1 MPAQTRVL
9 ESAIKFQFQSVR
21 HAGKPEAG
29 IAGLGVGGGAA
40 KKLLRRHGSAVG
52 VMEAAARGELDGWG
66 ANVRRTFG
74 GAALPATAERLR
86 RNLAATSICCDAGVL
101 EPQLAALLERAI
113 ERCSAVAR
121 ENHAPPSGRH
131 TSAAAG
137 QPAEAQAAPSSESE
151 AERARRLAWARPD
164 SRVRW
169 RQVQPH
175 AAALAARLAA
185 AGITHAVQHALPNGC
200 IVDVAVFGSPAA
212 AAAATAAGGSG
223 TAQRAAPSK
232 PTAVMLRAA
241 CDLVGQAA
249 VPQSATAAQL
259 KGLLHGRARHHSS
272 LLRQSGWSVLDCSCM
287 TALDEAFD
295 ACLLHLIQS

>member
-1 MPAQTRVL
+1 MLQRLLLSVARLLGCWCSAGPTSC
-9 ESAIKFQFQSVR
+9 SAIRFQLKSVR

-40 KKLLRRHGSAVG
+40 KKLLRRHGSAAG
-52 VMEAAARGELDGWG
+52 VMEAAAQGELDGWG
-66 ANVRRTFG
+66 ANVRRAFG
-74 GAALPATAERLR
+74 GTALPATAERLR
-86 RNLAATSICCDAGVL
+86 RNLAATSICCDAGAL
-101 EPQLAALLERAI
+101 KPQLAARL
-113 ERCSAVAR
+113 
-121 ENHAPPSGRH
+121 
-131 TSAAAG
+131 AAG

-164 SRVRW
+164 NRVRW

-175 AAALAARLAA
+175 AVALAARLAA

-212 AAAATAAGGSG
+212 AAAAPAVGGSG

-241 CDLVGQAA
+241 CDLVDQAA

-259 KGLLHGRARHHSS
+259 KGLLHGRARHHSR

-295 ACLLHLIQS
+295 ACLLHFIQR